1 VALSIKEVENVV
13 SVARLELANVREGS
27 VRELRIYLVVG
38 CEIRVA
44 SKRIA
49 NKNRRVFH
57 PCSLRAEKT
66 TPGKFVNWRRISI
79 SLTMPRS

>member
-38 CEIRVA
+38 YEIRLA
-44 SKRIA
+44 SKELKKR
-49 NKNRRVFH
+49 
-57 PCSLRAEKT
+57 
-66 TPGKFVNWRRISI
+66 
-79 SLTMPRS
+79 